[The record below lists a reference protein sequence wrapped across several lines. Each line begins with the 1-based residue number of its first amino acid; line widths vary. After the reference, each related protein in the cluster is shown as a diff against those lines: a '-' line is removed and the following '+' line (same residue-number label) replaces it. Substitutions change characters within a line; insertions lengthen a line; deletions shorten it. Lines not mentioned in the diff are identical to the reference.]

1 MNVDELLS
9 ADRELTDEEFEF
21 LEQELLKTLRE
32 FNQQVQGIC
41 EGIEEKDPELAARLR
56 RSAESALSDAE
67 QAAAI
72 PLRTPHGDDEVDAG
86 GAAQPYL
93 IAPRRTRDC

>member
-32 FNQQVQGIC
+32 FNEQVQGIC
-41 EGIEEKDPELAARLR
+41 EEIEEKDPELAARLK
-56 RSAESALSDAE
+56 RSAESALSNAE
-67 QAAAI
+67 QAAAL
-72 PLRTPHGDDEVDAG
+72 PPGGQQRDAG
-86 GAAQPYL
+86 
-93 IAPRRTRDC
+93 RSVT

>member
-1 MNVDELLS
+1 MNVDELLA

-32 FNQQVQGIC
+32 FNEHIQGIC
-41 EGIEEKDPELAARLR
+41 GQIEDTEPEVAAKLKQ
-56 RSAESALSDAE
+56 SAASALWNVE

-72 PLRTPHGDDEVDAG
+72 PLHPAPAADLPDLAAEPPAG
-86 GAAQPYL
+86 A
-93 IAPRRTRDC
+93 RRHQA

>member
-1 MNVDELLS
+1 VNVDELLA

-32 FNQQVQGIC
+32 FNEHVQGIC
-41 EGIEEKDPELAARLR
+41 GELEDKDPELAAKLKS
-56 RSAESALSDAE
+56 SAESALSNAE

-72 PLRTPHGDDEVDAG
+72 PLRSTRVDALIAAVQAEGRNPGPHGSHDA
-86 GAAQPYL
+86 
-93 IAPRRTRDC
+93 